1 MADFCDI
8 LLVLS
13 VYLCGQAPSI
23 EEEEEDPQ
31 DHVFMSINMSCMDRT
46 F

>member
-23 EEEEEDPQ
+23 EEEEDPQ